1 MTQTALRFRHNT
13 ALTVAAV
20 VVMLTLISVLTWA
33 PYLLVLEVVPFAVA
47 IWSWRA
53 GTDVDQ
59 TGLTVR
65 ALLGQRRIPWRDVSA
80 LFTDGR
86 GRVSAQLSSGRAVA
100 LPAVGRADL
109 PRLTAV
115 ATGEP
120 VSDPR

>member
-33 PYLLVLEVVPFAVA
+33 PYLLVLEVIPFAVA

-53 GTDVDQ
+53 GTDVNQD
-59 TGLTVR
+59 GLTVR

-80 LFTDGR
+80 LLTDDR
-86 GRVSAQLSSGRAVA
+86 GRVSAQLSTGRAVP
-100 LPAVGRADL
+100 LPAVGPADL
-109 PRLTAV
+109 PRLTAA
-115 ATGEP
+115 ATSEP
-120 VSDPR
+120 VSDSR